1 MTEEEYYV
9 KHIKAG
15 KDYHKKIVS
24 HRTARILELIEKDD
38 KFFGS
43 TEPYGI
49 SFISLLCGLIRPKK
63 ILEIGTLIGYS
74 TITLADVIDDDL
86 LKIISVELDEK
97 KLSKANSHIKLAGF
111 DDKVELLLG
120 DSIDEKIIEKINC
133 EKPFDFVYLDGSH
146 NYTHLKKELD
156 VYWPMITKNGF
167 LICHDSSEHA
177 QKFDEKNEGGVR
189 KALLEWSKEKKQC
202 IFFDPPLWSSVGLFL
217 AIKNS

>member
-1 MTEEEYYV
+1 MTEEYYL
-9 KHIKAG
+9 KHIEAG

-24 HRTARILELIEKDD
+24 NRVVRILELVEKDE

-63 ILEIGTLIGYS
+63 ILEIGTLVGYT
-74 TITLADVIDDDL
+74 TIILADIINDEL
-86 LKIISVELDEK
+86 QKIVSVELEENK
-97 KLSKANSHIKLAGF
+97 IPKAKRYIKLAGF
-111 DDKVELLLG
+111 DDKVELLHG
-120 DSIDEKIIEKINC
+120 DSLEEKIIEKINR

-146 NYTHLKKELD
+146 NYNHVKKELD
-156 VYWPMITKNGF
+156 VYWSMITKNGF
-167 LICHDSSEHA
+167 LICHDSSKHA

-202 IFFDPPLWSSVGLFL
+202 IFFDPPMWSSVGLFL